1 MGEQGQW
8 KLTLA
13 RWREKRRT
21 KRQQAAERRYDATT
35 RAARAARQRE
45 LDHLEKYRDPGGGGV
60 F

>member
-1 MGEQGQW
+1 MREQGKW

-21 KRQQAAERRYDATT
+21 KQQQAAERQYGG
-35 RAARAARQRE
+35 RAARASRQRQIDD
-45 LDHLEKYRDPGGGGV
+45 LKKYRDPGASGGP